1 MSKKKF
7 KKYCDEVH
15 CDCFS
20 AKEIINVSEK
30 YKIDLIMNLV
40 EDNYRVDFDE
50 KMLQICLNLKCY
62 DENLKTSYGDSDYGN
77 KVTSKVSASIPID
90 TFEDLRLNAKTYLRA
105 LASRI
110 VNRIPILTEQH
121 WADEKT
127 INVTFSCDIMYY
139 SSYDSHKKC
148 KHEFEFDYDKSGGPH
163 DGTPYCSERCGG
175 DKKHVC
181 EWGLKEDKYKFL
193 SPEELE
199 ELSEKQ
205 LKEKMNFDGDKIDG
219 NLIEDVPPET
229 PNEDSMKEYLDRY
242 VKDGDY
248 KLVNCDGCVAKDNES
263 KCRDMIMHSE
273 CKNAKPEPKFNIG
286 DVIVNKFNE
295 NDTMEVR
302 EVTDKGYRGWG
313 TFFISFE
320 DQICWK
326 LKEN

>member
-15 CDCFS
+15 CGCHS
-20 AKEIINVSEK
+20 ADEIDAVIKSGEK

-40 EDNYRVDFDE
+40 EDNYHIDFDE
-50 KMLQICLNLKCY
+50 KNLQIRLNIKSY
-62 DENLKTSYGDSDYGN
+62 DDSADGN
-77 KVTSKVSASIPID
+77 PIVKAYASIPID
-90 TFEDLRLNAKTYLRA
+90 TFEDLRLNTKTYLRA

-110 VNRIPILTEQH
+110 VSKIPVVIRERKRE
-121 WADEKT
+121 AFEGAVD
-127 INVTFSCDIMYY
+127 IMFACDIMYY
-139 SSYDSHKKC
+139 SDFDSHKKC

-193 SPEELE
+193 SPKELE

-205 LKEKMNFDGDKIDG
+205 LKEEMNFDGDKIDG
-219 NLIEDVPPET
+219 NLIGDVPPET

-242 VKDGDY
+242 VKTGDY
-248 KLVNCDGCVAKDNES
+248 RLVNCDGCVAKDNES
-263 KCRDMIMHSE
+263 KCRDMIMHGE

-302 EVTDKGYRGWG
+302 DITDKGYRGWG
-313 TFFISFE
+313 TFFIRFE